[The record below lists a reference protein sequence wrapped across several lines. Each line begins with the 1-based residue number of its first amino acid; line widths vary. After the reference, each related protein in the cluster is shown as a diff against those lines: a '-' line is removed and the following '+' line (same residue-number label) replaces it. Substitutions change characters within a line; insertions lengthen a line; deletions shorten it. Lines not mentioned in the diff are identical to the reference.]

1 MEPKLEAKVENLAM
15 IRIPT
20 HVYEDHLIGRCLC
33 SSRGPNCDLGSWFPT
48 LSFLFSLFLVVWFVF
63 GVSVDYRRRTPC
75 LFHTLVC
82 TITKEVIFLLSTM
95 Y

>member
-20 HVYEDHLIGRCLC
+20 HVYEDHLIGRYLC
-33 SSRGPNCDLGSWFPT
+33 SPRGPNCDLGSWFPT
-48 LSFLFSLFLVVWFVF
+48 LSFLSSLL
-63 GVSVDYRRRTPC
+63 GC
-75 LFHTLVC
+75 LVC
-82 TITKEVIFLLSTM
+82 FWCKCRLSASYTLLIPHACVYNYQGGNFLLSTM